1 MNQRTHEQSRWELV
15 SVGIVSAFV
24 AAVAAT
30 LITLSLTVPVTDPR
44 NEPQIAVTQYAE
56 ES

>member
-1 MNQRTHEQSRWELV
+1 MSQRTHEQSRWELV

-44 NEPQIAVTQYAE
+44 NEPQVAVTEYVE
-56 ES
+56 GS